1 MWIIWYGK
9 YNKLFKNKI
18 RLSESGVW
26 GGKKQFTIWNR
37 RLRVSVIEKIKYGQ
51 RLKQVRE
58 IILDLKTCFPNRE
71 QSKFNGAKILMCVV
85 GVSDC
90 KEPLLWGGEQGSGH
104 PVLKTEKQQEVDHE
118 NLETWLLFCV
128 RWKVTASL

>member
-18 RLSESGVW
+18 RLSESRVW
-26 GGKKQFTIWNR
+26 GEKKQFTIWNR
-37 RLRVSVIEKIKYGQ
+37 RLRVSVIKKIKYGQ

-58 IILDLKTCFPNRE
+58 IILDLKMCIPDRE

-90 KEPLLWGGEQGSGH
+90 KKPLLWGGEQGDIQCWRQRSNR
-104 PVLKTEKQQEVDHE
+104 K
-118 NLETWLLFCV
+118 
-128 RWKVTASL
+128 

>member
-26 GGKKQFTIWNR
+26 GRKKQFTIWNR

-51 RLKQVRE
+51 KLKQVRE
-58 IILDLKTCFPNRE
+58 IILELKTRITDRE
-71 QSKFNGAKILMCVV
+71 QSKFNGAKILMFVV

-90 KEPLLWGGEQGSGH
+90 KKPLLWGGEQGSEH
-104 PVLKTEKQQEVDHE
+104 PVLKTERQQEVDHE
-118 NLETWLLFCV
+118 NLGTWLLFWV
-128 RWKVTASL
+128 RWKVIASL